1 MPRLICRA
9 CGKTVYTTAPFEAL
23 FADERRCP
31 RCGQM
36 LFTDRRSGGPRRT
49 VERRVPPDPEVLAP
63 PPATPGDTPADGPGD
78 APAEAPIERRT
89 GERRKARRRRDDQN
103 PFQRDEG
110 GWIE

>member
-9 CGKTVYTTAPFEAL
+9 CGKTVYATAPFEAL

-36 LFTDRRSGGPRRT
+36 LFTDRRSGGARRT
-49 VERRVPPDPEVLAP
+49 VEQRVPPDPEVLSPP
-63 PPATPGDTPADGPGD
+63 PPAPGDVPP
-78 APAEAPIERRT
+78 EAPIERRT